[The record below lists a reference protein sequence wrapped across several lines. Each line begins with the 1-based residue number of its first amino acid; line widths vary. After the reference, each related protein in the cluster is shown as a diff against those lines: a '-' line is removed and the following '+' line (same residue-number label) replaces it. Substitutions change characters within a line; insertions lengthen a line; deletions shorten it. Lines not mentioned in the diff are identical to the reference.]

1 MRAAGVCEEGRITQL
16 WDCRGG
22 FPRGPCLVK
31 PLHLSDLEG
40 KGNGRTDWD
49 LIRVPSKTR
58 AAIVP
63 KSTMSWI
70 SRVALILLFS
80 GETRGHSTLF
90 TGYELSLTGYHL
102 CPRTV
107 TKTVSTV
114 VAHQTTHT
122 ERSSCGG
129 WLPWKNCLKTHYKTA
144 YRIVETKIIKHSPAC
159 CDGYEQVGSYCA
171 LPLNRAEEF
180 TSKPGTCPEH
190 KIAVSNQSCEW
201 DIHCP
206 GLQKCCRVNGTALC
220 VSPVCA
226 VAEGRWFYNATV
238 TVKMDFAELDSL
250 DKGLL
255 NHSRLLHSV
264 VTGALS
270 SLDSSVY
277 YIHSY
282 HAGNFKTAS
291 QLLIRTSSRVSQ
303 ENISSELELIV
314 RNIEEVCNVEVQDV
328 DECSLCFSAEGSYDC
343 ACSPGFINTT
353 LDRNGTECTADL
365 NTGTVSSNSST
376 LQENTTAPASW
387 TERNATGLPDFTA
400 VTESST
406 TNEAR
411 DSNATHPPPTRA
423 VEPFS
428 NTTEMPPA
436 PSTIPTQGQ
445 SSVAADLTAIA
456 ATSQLNSTI
465 YTHSIAEEWI
475 TSAEQP
481 VSCALG
487 GALCSALSN
496 VSTTPEDWMLNSTA
510 TPNPRVATSPH
521 LMQSTATGF
530 DSTNS
535 TFLNVTKD
543 STDSPHTNPSWTT
556 TSSPDLSTWSSAI
569 SLPLAMTTAC
579 YPSPVKN
586 LVVVNVTS
594 LGFYVSWSVD
604 DSPFNPSFEVKLLQG
619 AVQLESAETRE
630 PGWAAAGLEAGQLYT
645 VWVIVKLCGSE
656 SVAKQEVRTAAE
668 VLEGTAR
675 ITNLQFNEALS
686 NSSSEEYLNLTQE
699 IQMEIRKS
707 LPEDTLALLSSGEVR
722 LVITSV
728 SSGSVKVH
736 FLLVFTAA
744 LHDRIESLS
753 SALLTSLQNSSS
765 YVVDSSSTSIVDFD
779 ECSAGED
786 DCSPHASC
794 VNTWGSYNCCCRDTF
809 RDINPSRP
817 GRSCHDIDECES
829 GNTTCHMNAACQ
841 NTIGGYSCSCHN
853 GFSDTDPRNPG
864 RHCADIN
871 ECASD
876 NNTCHPNSTC
886 HNFPGGYSCACNSGF
901 NDTDPGYP
909 GRQCA
914 ETPDTQGSTTAMPLS
929 ETPALRET
937 PDTQGSTTV
946 MPLSET
952 PALREIR
959 YTQGSTTV
967 MPLSETPALRETP
980 DTQGSTTVMHLS
992 ETPALRET
1000 PDTQGSTTV
1009 MPLSETPALRETPD
1023 TQGSTTAIP
1032 LAEAITVSC
1041 RAPHITVSVKK
1052 AFLSWKSI
1060 AESSLYLGTVECNAS
1075 SSNET
1080 HVWLSAV
1087 WGKCA
1092 TQLLHNTSH
1101 MTVQTTLF
1109 NTHASNIMLLP
1120 ETVIKLPV
1128 RCTYSN
1134 DFLISTGY
1142 TPSEIENL
1150 KGVIEGSG
1158 SFLATIQL
1166 LNGTVPLP
1174 KNYSFSPNDDVLIE
1188 VGVNLDSLQVKII
1201 LHECWATPSIS
1212 STDPTT
1218 YMFMR
1223 NSCPIPDTYTTV
1235 LENGN
1240 STRARVSL
1248 RVFSFVDQSVIYLH
1262 CRVRVC
1268 LESAGTSCK
1277 PNCNVRSSGSSAY
1290 VEIGQA
1296 MWGPIYKSSTDTTQ
1310 NPSSP
1315 YNETGF
1321 ILLGVFLCALLV
1333 VVLAVLMSLH
1343 RKRVG
1348 HYDFS
1353 IKPRQENFTY
1363 QVFDT

>member
-1 MRAAGVCEEGRITQL
+1 
-16 WDCRGG
+16 
-22 FPRGPCLVK
+22 
-31 PLHLSDLEG
+31 
-40 KGNGRTDWD
+40 
-49 LIRVPSKTR
+49 
-58 AAIVP
+58 
-63 KSTMSWI
+63 MSWI

-90 TGYELSLTGYHL
+90 TGYDLSLTGYHL
-102 CPRTV
+102 CPQTV
-107 TKTVSTV
+107 TKTVSKV

-144 YRIVETKIIKHSPAC
+144 YRIVETKIIKHSPGC

-190 KIAVSNQSCEW
+190 KIAVNNQSCEW

-238 TVKMDFAELDSL
+238 TVKMDFAELNSL

-264 VTGALS
+264 ITGALG

-277 YIHSY
+277 YIQSY
-282 HAGNFKTAS
+282 RAGNFKTAS

-314 RNIEEVCNVEVQDV
+314 RNIEEVCHVEVQGEWAVSSSFISTNRNISSELELIVRNIEEVCHVEVQDV
-328 DECSLCFSAEGSYDC
+328 DGCSLCFSAEGSYDC
-343 ACSPGFINTT
+343 ACGPGFINTT
-353 LDRNGTECTADL
+353 LDRNGRGCTADL

-376 LQENTTAPASW
+376 LQENTTAPSSW
-387 TERNATGLPDFTA
+387 TQRNATGLPDFTA

-406 TNEAR
+406 TDEAR
-411 DSNATHPPPTRA
+411 NSNATHPPPTRA

-428 NTTEMPPA
+428 NTTAVPPA
-436 PSTIPTQGQ
+436 TSTIPTQRQ
-445 SSVAADLTAIA
+445 SSVAADLTATA
-456 ATSQLNSTI
+456 ATSQLNSTV
-465 YTHSIAEEWI
+465 YTHSIAEEGI
-475 TSAEQP
+475 TSAQQP

-487 GALCSALSN
+487 GALCSALSTI
-496 VSTTPEDWMLNSTA
+496 STTPGDWMLNSTA
-510 TPNPRVATSPH
+510 TPNPTVATSPH

-535 TFLNVTKD
+535 TFLNVTKV

-556 TSSPDLSTWSSAI
+556 TALPATTSSPDLSMWSSAI
-569 SLPLAMTTAC
+569 PLPLATTAAC

-630 PGWAAAGLEAGQLYT
+630 PGWAVAGLEAGQLYT
-645 VWVIVKLCGSE
+645 VWVTVKLCGSE

-699 IQMEIRKS
+699 FQMEIRKS

-765 YVVDSSSTSIVDFD
+765 YIVDSSSTSIVDFD

-901 NDTDPGYP
+901 SDTDPGYP

-914 ETPDTQGSTTAMPLS
+914 VLMSGSTPAPSPSLS

-937 PDTQGSTTV
+937 Q
-946 MPLSET
+946 
-952 PALREIR
+952 
-959 YTQGSTTV
+959 
-967 MPLSETPALRETP
+967 
-980 DTQGSTTVMHLS
+980 
-992 ETPALRET
+992 
-1000 PDTQGSTTV
+1000 DTQGSTTV
-1009 MPLSETPALRETPD
+1009 MPLSETPALRETQD
-1023 TQGSTTAIP
+1023 TQGSTTVIPLSETPALRETQDTQGSTTVIPLSETPALRETQDTQGSTTVIP

-1060 AESSLYLGTVECNAS
+1060 AESSLYLGTAECNAS

-1109 NTHASNIMLLP
+1109 NTHASNITLLP

-1174 KNYSFSPNDDVLIE
+1174 KNYSLSPNDDVLIE

-1218 YMFMR
+1218 YMFIS
-1223 NSCPIPDTYTTV
+1223 NSCPVPNTYTTV

-1277 PNCNVRSSGSSAY
+1277 SNCNVRSSGSSAHI
-1290 VEIGQA
+1290 EIGQA

-1321 ILLGVFLCALLV
+1321 ILLGVFLCALLA
-1333 VVLAVLMSLH
+1333 VVLAVLTSLH

>member
-1 MRAAGVCEEGRITQL
+1 
-16 WDCRGG
+16 
-22 FPRGPCLVK
+22 
-31 PLHLSDLEG
+31 
-40 KGNGRTDWD
+40 
-49 LIRVPSKTR
+49 
-58 AAIVP
+58 
-63 KSTMSWI
+63 MSWI
-70 SRVALILLFS
+70 SRIALILLFT
-80 GETRGHSTLF
+80 GETRGHNTLF
-90 TGYELSLTGYHL
+90 TGYDLSLTGYHL
-102 CPRTV
+102 CPQTV
-107 TKTVSTV
+107 TKTVSKV
-114 VAHQTTHT
+114 VAYQTSHT

-129 WLPWKNCLKTHYKTA
+129 WLPWKNCLKTQYRTA
-144 YRIVETKIIKHSPAC
+144 YRIVETKIMKHSPAC
-159 CDGYEQVGSYCA
+159 CEGYEQVGSYCA

-190 KIAVSNQSCEW
+190 QVALSNQSCAW

-206 GLQKCCRVNGTALC
+206 GLQKCCRVNGMALC

-226 VAEGRWFYNATV
+226 VAEGHWFYNATV
-238 TVKMDFAELDSL
+238 TVKMNFAELDSL

-264 VTGALS
+264 
-270 SLDSSVY
+270 
-277 YIHSY
+277 
-282 HAGNFKTAS
+282 
-291 QLLIRTSSRVSQ
+291 

-314 RNIEEVCNVEVQDV
+314 RNIEEVCHVEVQGEQFHLDSSVQIKTSLLNWSSSTNKNISSELELIVRNIEEVCHVEVQDV
-328 DECSLCFSAEGSYDC
+328 DQCSLCFSAEGSYDC
-343 ACSPGFINTT
+343 SCGPGFINTT

-365 NTGTVSSNSST
+365 NTGTGSSNSST

-387 TERNATGLPDFTA
+387 TQRNTTGVPDFH
-400 VTESST
+400 VVIEGST
-406 TNEAR
+406 T
-411 DSNATHPPPTRA
+411 THSPPTRA
-423 VEPFS
+423 MEPFG
-428 NTTEMPPA
+428 TTTGLPPIT
-436 PSTIPTQGQ
+436 STITTQRQ
-445 SSVAADLTAIA
+445 NNVTADLTDTA
-456 ATSQLNSTI
+456 ATSQLNSTVS
-465 YTHSIAEEWI
+465 THNIAEEGI
-475 TSAEQP
+475 TSTVQP

-487 GALCSALSN
+487 GALCNAF
-496 VSTTPEDWMLNSTA
+496 STISMMPGDWMRNSTA
-510 TPNPRVATSPH
+510 TPSPTVATSPH
-521 LMQSTATGF
+521 LMQSTATGL

-535 TFLNVTKD
+535 TVLNFTKV
-543 STDSPHTNPSWTT
+543 STDSPHTNPSWITTALPAT
-556 TSSPDLSTWSSAI
+556 TSSPDLSTWSSSI
-569 SLPLAMTTAC
+569 PLPLATTIAC

-586 LVVVNVTS
+586 LVVLNVTS

-604 DSPFNPSFEVKLLQG
+604 DSHFNASFQVKLLQG
-619 AVQLESAETRE
+619 AVELQSVETRE
-630 PGWAAAGLEAGQLYT
+630 PGWAVAGLVAGQLYT
-645 VWVIVKLCGSE
+645 VWVVVKLCGRE
-656 SVAKQEVRTAAE
+656 SVTLQEVRTAAE

-675 ITNLQFNEALS
+675 ITNLQFTEALS
-686 NSSSEEYLNLTQE
+686 NSSSAEYLNLTQE
-699 IQMEIRKS
+699 IQMEILKS

-736 FLLVFTAA
+736 FMVVFTAA
-744 LHDRIESLS
+744 LHNRIQNVS
-753 SALLTSLQNSSS
+753 SALLTSLQSSS
-765 YVVDSSSTSIVDFD
+765 LYAIDSNSTSIKDFD

-794 VNTWGSYNCCCRDTF
+794 VNTWGSYSCHCRDTF
-809 RDINPSRP
+809 TDINPSRP

-829 GNTTCHMNAACQ
+829 GNTTCNMNASCQ

-853 GFSDTDPRNPG
+853 GFRDTDPRNPG
-864 RHCADIN
+864 RHCAVL
-871 ECASD
+871 ESG
-876 NNTCHPNSTC
+876 ST
-886 HNFPGGYSCACNSGF
+886 PAPSSSLS
-901 NDTDPGYP
+901 
-909 GRQCA
+909 
-914 ETPDTQGSTTAMPLS
+914 ETPALKETLDTQGSTTVMPLS
-929 ETPALRET
+929 VTPALKET
-937 PDTQGSTTV
+937 RDTQGSTTV

-952 PALREIR
+952 PALK
-959 YTQGSTTV
+959 
-967 MPLSETPALRETP
+967 ETR
-980 DTQGSTTVMHLS
+980 
-992 ETPALRET
+992 
-1000 PDTQGSTTV
+1000 DTQGSTTV
-1009 MPLSETPALRETPD
+1009 MPLSETPALKETLD
-1023 TQGSTTAIP
+1023 TQGSTTVMPLSETPALKETRDTQGSTTVMPLSETPALKETLDTQGSTTVMPLSETPALKETRDTQGSTTVIP
-1032 LAEAITVSC
+1032 LTEAITVSC
-1041 RAPHITVSVKK
+1041 RVPHITVSVKK
-1052 AFLSWKSI
+1052 AFLAWKSI
-1060 AESSLYLGTVECNAS
+1060 AESSLYLGTEECNAS

-1109 NTHASNIMLLP
+1109 NTHASNITLLP

-1150 KGVIEGSG
+1150 KGVIEGAG

-1174 KNYSFSPNDDVLIE
+1174 KNYSLSPNDDVLIE

-1218 YMFMR
+1218 HMFMR
-1223 NSCPIPDTYTTV
+1223 NSCPVPDTYTTV

-1277 PNCNVRSSGSSAY
+1277 PNCNLRSSGSSAQI
-1290 VEIGQA
+1290 EIGQA
-1296 MWGPIYKSSTDTTQ
+1296 MWGPIYKSSTETAQ
-1310 NPSSP
+1310 NPSNP
-1315 YNETGF
+1315 YNEMGF
-1321 ILLGVFLCALLV
+1321 ILLGVFLCVLLV
-1333 VVLAVLMSLH
+1333 VVVAVLMSQY

-1348 HYDFS
+1348 HYNFS
-1353 IKPRQENFTY
+1353 IKPSQENFTY